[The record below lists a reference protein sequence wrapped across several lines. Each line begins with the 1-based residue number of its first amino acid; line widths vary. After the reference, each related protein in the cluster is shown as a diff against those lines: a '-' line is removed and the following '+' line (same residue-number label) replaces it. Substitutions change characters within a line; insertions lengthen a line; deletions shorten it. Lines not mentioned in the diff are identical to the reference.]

1 MNNLVFKSD
10 GTYQKMWLDDKEK
23 ALLAF
28 VAYLKDKEHG
38 LGNTEHLDNI
48 LMCPYTS
55 KTIEYLLKKVNNDL
69 KAQTFLVKVG

>member
-1 MNNLVFKSD
+1 MSNLVFKSD
-10 GTYQKMWLDDKEK
+10 GIYQKMWLDDKEK

-48 LMCPYTS
+48 LM
-55 KTIEYLLKKVNNDL
+55 
-69 KAQTFLVKVG
+69 

>member
-1 MNNLVFKSD
+1 MSNLVFKSD
-10 GTYQKMWLDDKEK
+10 GTYQKMWLD
-23 ALLAF
+23 
-28 VAYLKDKEHG
+28 DKEHG

>member
-1 MNNLVFKSD
+1 M
-10 GTYQKMWLDDKEK
+10 
-23 ALLAF
+23 LAF

>member
-10 GTYQKMWLDDKEK
+10 GIYQKMWLDDKEK

-28 VAYLKDKEHG
+28 VDYLKDKEHG
-38 LGNTEHLDNI
+38 LGNTEHLNNI